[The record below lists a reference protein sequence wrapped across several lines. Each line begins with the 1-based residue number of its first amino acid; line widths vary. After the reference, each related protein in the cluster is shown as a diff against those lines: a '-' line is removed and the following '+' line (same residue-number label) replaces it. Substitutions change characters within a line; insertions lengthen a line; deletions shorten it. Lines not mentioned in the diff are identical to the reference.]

1 MLAILSAD
9 PIAQSLLLMA
19 LIWSAAKIG
28 GELAQRARLPA
39 VVGEL
44 VIGVVL
50 ASLHRSFPVLPDV
63 AHHPHADF
71 LASLGVVVLMFA
83 VGLESTVPEMIKVG
97 FASLRVAVVGVVA
110 PMAFGLL
117 GARLLL
123 PAGTPFAV
131 ELFIGACL
139 CATSI
144 GISAQVLRE
153 KNVMASQEG
162 KVIVGAAVLDDV
174 LGLLV
179 LVVVTGLATA
189 SSGGGTMPWGKVGI
203 TLALATGFLAVAL
216 TLGRWLTPHF
226 FSLAS
231 RLRGEQLLLPA
242 AMGYAFLMAWI
253 GNLAGLAPIVGAYA
267 AGLILEP
274 VHLEFLEARERH
286 SLDTLV
292 HPLLTVLAPVF
303 FVVMGARVD
312 LAALGEWR
320 TLGLALALTVFA
332 ILGKYLTGYVAGK
345 GLRSSWVGW
354 GMVPRGEVGLIFV
367 ATGANLMS
375 GGVPLLTPHVQ
386 AAVVAAIMLTT
397 VAGPIGLGWVVG
409 RGKKA

>member
-1 MLAILSAD
+1 MLAILTTD

-44 VIGVVL
+44 IAGVVL
-50 ASLHRSFPVLPDV
+50 ASLHRFFPALPDV

-153 KNVMASQEG
+153 KSVMASQEG

-189 SSGGGTMPWGKVGI
+189 SANGGSVPWGRVGI
-203 TLALATGFLAVAL
+203 TLALATGFLSVAL

-231 RLRGEQLLLPA
+231 RFRGEQLLLPA
-242 AMGYAFLMAWI
+242 AMGYAFLLAWI

-286 SLDTLV
+286 SLETLV

-320 TLGLALALTVFA
+320 TLGLALALTAFA
-332 ILGKYLTGYVAGK
+332 ILGKYLTGYVAGR
-345 GLRSSWVGW
+345 GLRTSWIGW

-367 ATGANLMS
+367 ATGATLSS
-375 GGVPLLTPHVQ
+375 GGAPLLTPHVQ

-397 VAGPIGLGWVVG
+397 IAGPIGLGWAVN
-409 RGKKA
+409 RAKR